1 MSARRARSGFTLIEV
16 LMAAFVLA
24 LGVLGLAALFAGAAR
39 QQQIASE
46 TTQSVSLS
54 KGAEA
59 TIRQNF
65 GRLSSDCNDDL
76 GFGSKEWIA
85 LRSEQDLHYLT
96 ISSGT
101 YDGSA
106 YFAAKPT
113 QQLPRVC
120 YEAAEPAASPMQ
132 EHFYVGDIG
141 FRLRNFDGVFDG
153 RVESLGER
161 RIIGR
166 TLDVRVTI
174 ARYPCDGSGQRPLA
188 NKETR
193 VFDASN
199 GLAYNDNDNDC
210 DANLCFFGIE
220 GGTFMRV
227 DTERVPIDGTELASF
242 IAINIEEVSEEEDLR
257 LADDGMGGYFPACNG
272 EATFV
277 ESASGQELFSDG
289 PLDLLEVPS
298 VYQPAERGYY
308 TLNGNN
314 VILNPP
320 RPIGQDAA
328 ARMFVEVTPGTGT
341 LSRSG
346 TTSAGIFVEPAKTT
360 SWFIERVEVVDYEW
374 RADRLVS
381 LEDRYVYQDDPTRE
395 SGRVPVLGYTALYR
409 SLGPSEPAQFAVFTY
424 AIRPGAARS
433 EFIPPETD
441 VDYRNLPGTGV
452 LRSDPA
458 FIGYDEIEQAYY
470 AEPTS
475 DDPEWHQWTAPGQI
489 LLFGGEAISSI
500 DGADTPV
507 RVVRRQYFGP
517 RPRAYLDRAPRSGGA
532 VIVDPFRRRSVNVWY
547 VQPQVRSQAD
557 GSSWGLR
564 PIEARVFQVDVQ

>member
-1 MSARRARSGFTLIEV
+1 MSARRARPGFTLIEV

-76 GFGSKEWIA
+76 GFGSKEWVA

-96 ISSGT
+96 ISSGN
-101 YDGSA
+101 YDGSV

-120 YEAAEPAASPMQ
+120 YEAAEPAVSPMQ
-132 EHFYVGDIG
+132 EHFYVGDTG

-174 ARYPCDGSGQRPLA
+174 ARYPCDGTGQRPLA

-242 IAINIEEVSEEEDLR
+242 IAINIEDVENETVPLLLQGS
-257 LADDGMGGYFPACNG
+257 FPACQG
-272 EATFV
+272 DPVYVQVQTG
-277 ESASGQELFSDG
+277 GQELLSNPTGDFLPISD
-289 PLDLLEVPS
+289 PYEPT
-298 VYQPAERGYY
+298 ERGYY
-308 TLNGNN
+308 VISSPGN
-314 VILNPP
+314 VVLRPP
-320 RPIGQDAA
+320 RPIGQDEGVDH
-328 ARMFVEVTPGTGT
+328 FVRTAPGAGT
-341 LSRSG
+341 FSLTSG
-346 TTSAGIFVEPAKTT
+346 TPTGIFVESASTT
-360 SWFIERVEVVDYEW
+360 EWFIERIEVVDYEW

-433 EFIPPETD
+433 EFIPPETND
-441 VDYRNLPGTGV
+441 DYRNLPGTGV

-475 DDPEWHQWTAPGQI
+475 DNPEWHQWTAPGQI
-489 LLFGGEAISSI
+489 LLFGGEAISSV

-517 RPRAYLDRAPRSGGA
+517 RPRAYLDGAPRSGGA
-532 VIVDPFRRRSVNVWY
+532 VIVDPFRRQSVNVWY
-547 VQPQVRSQAD
+547 VQPQVRSQED